1 MLKTIIM
8 NAANGVWS
16 DTYILHILIQQE
28 LEKML
33 KILLENLILKTK
45 NVSSKLEIIT
55 NLKKFMWLVMKIRK
69 KYTNHVSKKQ
79 VDLWEKKTN
88 NTMFLSKILIH
99 FCMIINYTAEENVL
113 VVIVYRLLV
122 LQKYQ
127 KEMLMVG
134 FKLVNRQFICVK
146 S

>member
-45 NVSSKLEIIT
+45 NVSSKLEIIKKK
-55 NLKKFMWLVMKIRK
+55 KKFM
-69 KYTNHVSKKQ
+69 
-79 VDLWEKKTN
+79 
-88 NTMFLSKILIH
+88 
-99 FCMIINYTAEENVL
+99 
-113 VVIVYRLLV
+113 
-122 LQKYQ
+122 
-127 KEMLMVG
+127 
-134 FKLVNRQFICVK
+134 
-146 S
+146 